1 MRWSWTVI
9 VLADSQGIYIHDLN
23 FDCSCF
29 AKHYEYKLC
38 LSPMLGRG
46 DPPSVAQIIIQP
58 THPSIIQP
66 TLQYECRTN
75 TLQQT
80 DSSQPSK
87 CPTVA
92 PIIYGQTPS
101 NHYTTDPHPRYL
113 QSPRAIIESS
123 AMDNNTPAHTHK
135 HAETDAHIHKY
146 FYKHTLIQGHTFPY
160 ANTHIHTQRHK
171 SI

>member
-1 MRWSWTVI
+1 MVLNI
-9 VLADSQGIYIHDLN
+9 VLADSQGIYNYDLN
-23 FDCSCF
+23 FSCPCF
-29 AKHYEYKLC
+29 VKDYESKLC

-75 TLQQT
+75 NLQQT

-123 AMDNNTPAHTHK
+123 AMDNNIPAHTHK
-135 HAETDAHIHKY
+135 HADTDAHKHKY
-146 FYKHTLIQGHTFPY
+146 FLQTHTYTRTHLHKHKHTHTHVE
-160 ANTHIHTQRHK
+160 TRDK
-171 SI
+171 

>member
-75 TLQQT
+75 NLQQT

-135 HAETDAHIHKY
+135 QLHRCTQ
-146 FYKHTLIQGHTFPY
+146 TQVLLQTHTFPY
-160 ANTHIHTQRHK
+160 TNTDIRRQKHK